1 MKQMLLLAANVQEE
15 TEDKVTHKPY
25 LRPFVVFTLNILNT
39 VNKKRVAVTKSL
51 DQCVVMPNKYYETV
65 ENLSRSLLL
74 VLTKYCKARD
84 LDPNAVGLQLGAEL
98 IDVVRQCVERYRSGE
113 QCFTIKLRDYETE
126 RTRT

>member
-15 TEDKVTHKPY
+15 TEDKVTHKPS
-25 LRPFVVFTLNILNT
+25 LHPFVLFTLNLLNT
-39 VNKKRVAVTKSL
+39 VNRKRIGVTKS
-51 DQCVVMPNKYYETV
+51 
-65 ENLSRSLLL
+65 
-74 VLTKYCKARD
+74 

-98 IDVVRQCVERYRSGE
+98 VDVVRRCVERYRSGE

>member
-25 LRPFVVFTLNILNT
+25 LHPFVLFTLDLLNT
-39 VNKKRVAVTKSL
+39 VNKKRVGVTKSL
-51 DQCVVMPNKYYETV
+51 EQCVVMPNKYYQTV

-74 VLTKYCKARD
+74 GITKYCKARS

-98 IDVVRQCVERYRSGE
+98 VDVVRRCVERYRSGE